1 MEPAVLFVV
10 IMMICELFEAW
21 WQRADT
27 IEGLLA
33 NGYRFYRQSI
43 FVFFLMHP
51 SFYFVLFVILAT
63 GIFNGW
69 MMTVLVLK
77 VTDLF
82 LKITM
87 MQKLFCAYGSRRCD
101 WTVFTRTDESMAFAD
116 RCESIS
122 YFAYVRAGMMQ
133 FVFLSLISL

>member
-87 MQKLFCAYGSRRCD
+87 MQKLFVRM
-101 WTVFTRTDESMAFAD
+101 EAD
-116 RCESIS
+116 DAI
-122 YFAYVRAGMMQ
+122 GP
-133 FVFLSLISL
+133 FLQEPMSPWLLLTGVSLYPILLMYALA